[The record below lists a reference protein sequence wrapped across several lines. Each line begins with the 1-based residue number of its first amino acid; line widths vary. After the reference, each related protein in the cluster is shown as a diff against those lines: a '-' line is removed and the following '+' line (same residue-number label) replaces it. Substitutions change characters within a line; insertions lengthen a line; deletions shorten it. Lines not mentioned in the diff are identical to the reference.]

1 MKKTLLRLIVVLY
14 SFFAVAPVYAETIF
28 QCTTTNNKVIKVV
41 DVDKTIQYSFGKS
54 LKTPEIALSI
64 PRNKVT
70 TYQWAG
76 IGRDENYSIQIPNG
90 KIVYDV
96 FRSFDRS
103 TRKNSAGINVMQDN
117 EQLATVSCDMRK
129 PIINKLEGIK
139 LRSEF

>member
-1 MKKTLLRLIVVLY
+1 MKKILFTLIVVSS
-14 SFFAVAPVYAETIF
+14 SFFAVIPVYAETIF
-28 QCTTTNNKVIKVV
+28 QCTTKNNKVIKVV
-41 DVDKTIQYSFGKS
+41 DAGKTIQYSFGKS
-54 LKTPEIALSI
+54 IKTPEIALSI

-90 KIVYDV
+90 KTVYDV
-96 FRSFDRS
+96 FHSFDKS
-103 TRKNSAGINVMQDN
+103 MRKNSAGINVMQQD

-139 LRSEF
+139 LRAEF